1 MGFTIKTTQKGGGGP
16 PSTIVPALKVLNKAT
31 ANKQAIKASSPDK
44 TFFKDFLSLIEL
56 QIINKKPIPKLL
68 AATTS
73 AVPLTRSNVSLEALP
88 AIVSIEK
95 MSREIINDPKR
106 ICNAPVVFK
115 IFFNFIK
122 KEFIAFI
129 LYRLSIVNKHR
140 PTIKT
145 RNPSRNS
152 NYQRGY

>member
-31 ANKQAIKASSPDK
+31 ANKQDIKASSPDK

-73 AVPLTRSNVSLEALP
+73 AVPLIRSNASLEALP
-88 AIVSIEK
+88 AIVSTEK
-95 MSREIINDPKR
+95 ISKKIINNPNR
-106 ICNAPVVFK
+106 I
-115 IFFNFIK
+115 
-122 KEFIAFI
+122 
-129 LYRLSIVNKHR
+129 
-140 PTIKT
+140 
-145 RNPSRNS
+145 
-152 NYQRGY
+152 